1 MSPRSDTK
9 YFHIAREGL
18 KTPLPTP
25 WKPAELKNG
34 ELVYY
39 NPATKVLQE
48 DHPLDEYF
56 RYRMQIILKVV
67 NILRRRRKM
76 HNHRSHPKQAKN

>member
-18 KTPLPTP
+18 KTPLPIP

-34 ELVYY
+34 DLVYY
-39 NPATKVLQE
+39 NPSTKVLQQ

-56 RYRMQIILKVV
+56 R
-67 NILRRRRKM
+67 
-76 HNHRSHPKQAKN
+76 